1 MENPANL
8 NKLYY
13 TITEV
18 ATMLKVNPSLLR
30 FWEKEF
36 DMIRPKKNKKGTRYY
51 TKEDI
56 ELINKIY
63 ELVKDKGYTLEGA
76 KKMLISKE
84 PLPYE
89 PAPISKTDLIKKL
102 SFYKEQLI
110 AISCNF

>member
-18 ATMLKVNPSLLR
+18 AMMLKVNPSLLR

-36 DMIRPKKNKKGTRYY
+36 NIIQPKKNKKGTRYY

-56 ELINKIY
+56 EVINKIY
-63 ELVKDKGYTLEGA
+63 SLVKEQGFTLEGA
-76 KKMLISKE
+76 KKMLIAKE

-89 PAPISKTDLIKKL
+89 PAPISKTDLIQKL
-102 SFYKEQLI
+102 HFYKERLMS
-110 AISCNF
+110 ISKNI